1 MSSATGTQ
9 RHTSGA
15 PATPSIRSLLAVD
28 CGSAFTKVALL
39 GLVDGRHRLLCVSQ
53 TPTTAMPPYGD
64 VMRGMLTAIGDVERI
79 SARQLVRDGRLLMP
93 EQEAGDGVD
102 AVVVAISAGGPLRLL
117 TAGPAR
123 DALASL
129 VHRGIGG
136 LFTALEPFPADV
148 MAPRDDA
155 VSPEW
160 ERHMAR
166 LWALRPHAVLVVG
179 HSLEGQR
186 GRPDI
191 DETGRA
197 IAAWMEGARGQGG
210 ESTPRPEVPV
220 VFAGL
225 PAEGKLLRDALGGRA
240 EPQVLDPL
248 TPTTLAPLSR
258 AVAGLYESAVLRAVP
273 GYDRVRAISS
283 VPPTSVATS
292 LAGAV
297 RFLGQ
302 HYQMNVVGVDVG
314 ASSTALVGAT
324 AQGNVLPAMQPEAG
338 VGLGLGAILRAT
350 GAASVLRW
358 VAEPVEETE
367 LRDYVLQRML
377 RPGLLPS
384 TPRELEIEHAFARE
398 AIMLALRAP
407 GSMLGGLQPLDVL
420 LGTGGVLAHTPRHAQ
435 AAMILLDALQPKGI
449 TSLVL
454 DVAQL
459 AGMLGELGVLDAG
472 IGGQIAEGDA
482 VVAQLGSVVSTFGAV
497 PEGQPAV
504 RVSLEYGDGR
514 RHVVDVMQGTIVRL
528 PLHTG
533 ERALLS
539 LFPAPTVDVGLGPG
553 QHARASD
560 PLDGGL
566 LGLIVDARGRPLA
579 LPAGAEERR
588 ARLREWRAAMG
599 ITA

>member
-1 MSSATGTQ
+1 MQ
-9 RHTSGA
+9 RHISGA

-28 CGSAFTKVALL
+28 CGSVFTKVALF
-39 GLVDGRHRLLCVSQ
+39 GLVDGRHRLLTVSQ
-53 TPTTAMPPYGD
+53 TRTTAAPPYSD
-64 VMRGMLTAIGDVERI
+64 VMRGILAAVGDVERI
-79 SARQLVRDGRLLMP
+79 CARPLLRDGRLLMP
-93 EQEAGDGVD
+93 EQDGAEGVD
-102 AVVVAISAGGPLRLL
+102 GVVVAISAGGPLRLL

-123 DALASL
+123 DTLASL
-129 VHRGIGG
+129 LQRGLGG
-136 LFTALEPFPADV
+136 LFTALEPLPSDLV
-148 MAPRDDA
+148 PPREDG
-155 VSPEW
+155 VHPEW
-160 ERHMAR
+160 DRHMAR
-166 LWALRPHAVLVVG
+166 LWALRPHVVLVVG
-179 HSLEGQR
+179 YSLEGQR

-191 DETGRA
+191 EETGRA
-197 IAAWMEGARGQGG
+197 IAAWMEGPRSLGA
-210 ESTPRPEVPV
+210 ESTPRPQVPV
-220 VFAGL
+220 VFTGL
-225 PAEGKLLRDALGGRA
+225 AAEGKLLRGALGGRA
-240 EPQVLDPL
+240 EPQLLEPL

-258 AVAGLYESAVLRAVP
+258 TMAGLYESAVLRALP
-273 GYDRVRAISS
+273 GYDRVRAMSS
-283 VPPTSVATS
+283 VPPTAAATS

-314 ASSTALVGAT
+314 ASSTTLVGAT

-338 VGLGLGAILRAT
+338 VGPGLGAILRAT
-350 GAASVLRW
+350 GAANVLRW

-367 LRDYVLQRML
+367 LRDYVLQRMS

-384 TPRELEIEHAFARE
+384 TAHELEIEHAFARE

-407 GSMLGGLQPLDVL
+407 GSLLGGLQPLDVL
-420 LGTGGVLAHTPRHAQ
+420 LGTGGVLAHAPQHAQ
-435 AAMILLDALQPKGI
+435 AAMILLDALQPRGI

-459 AGMLGELGVLDAG
+459 AGMLGALGALDTG
-472 IGGQIAEGDA
+472 IGGQVAEGDA
-482 VVAQLGSVVSTFGAV
+482 VVAQLGSAVSTFGAA

-504 RVSLEYGDGR
+504 RVSLEYSDGR
-514 RHVVDVMQGTIVRL
+514 RHVVDAMQGTITRL
-528 PLHTG
+528 PLYTG

-599 ITA
+599 ITG